1 MLAPMPDPS
10 PRPPLTREAIVD
22 AARQITIVGGI
33 EGLNMRRVASSLGV
47 TAPAL
52 YAHVRHKSDL
62 LQAIAERELEGLVAR
77 FEEVDDADPVERV
90 RRYAR
95 AYVDHALDEPELFH
109 VMFLTQPGLT
119 IEQGDDLPI
128 ASKAFAMP
136 SAATVEAI
144 ETGAFKAA
152 DPLMASLTMWTAVH
166 GVATVLLLGL
176 ELDDAG
182 TDELVTSVVETV
194 IAGLSA

>member
-1 MLAPMPDPS
+1 MIVPTA
-10 PRPPLTREAIVD
+10 RPPLTREAIVD
-22 AARQITIVGGI
+22 AARQITIVGGM

-62 LQAIAERELEGLVAR
+62 LQAIAEGELERLVEH
-77 FEEVDDADPVERV
+77 FEQVHETDPVERV

-95 AYVDHALDEPELFH
+95 IYVEQALEEPELYQ
-109 VMFLTQPGLT
+109 VLFLTQPSLT
-119 IEQGDDLPI
+119 LDQGDDLPI
-128 ASKAFAMP
+128 ASKAFSLP
-136 SAATVEAI
+136 ATATIEAI
-144 ETGAFKAA
+144 ESGAFKPA

-166 GVATVLLLGL
+166 GAATVLLMGL
-176 ELDDAG
+176 ELDDAS